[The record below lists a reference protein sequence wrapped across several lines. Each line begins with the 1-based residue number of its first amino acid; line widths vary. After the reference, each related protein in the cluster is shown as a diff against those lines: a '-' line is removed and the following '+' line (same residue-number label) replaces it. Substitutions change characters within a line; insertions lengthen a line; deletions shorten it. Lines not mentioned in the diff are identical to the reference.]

1 MARHLERELDR
12 LKRRLLELST
22 LVEATLN
29 RAVSAVTRRD
39 LKLAQE
45 IVASDNIVDQAEV
58 EIEEE
63 CLKLLALHQPVA
75 IDLRLI
81 VGILK
86 LNNDLERIA
95 DLAVNIA
102 SRAMSLARIPAIT
115 HGFDFTEMSSR
126 VKQMLNQSLAALVNL
141 DVALAR
147 AVCLADRE
155 VDQINKEVYRQLH
168 DRIREHPQD
177 LEGLICHLSV
187 SRNLERI
194 ADHATNIAEDVI
206 YMVEGEIVR
215 HRPIDTNNARQAA
228 VQDSGPTN

>member
-1 MARHLERELDR
+1 MAKHLERELDR

-22 LVEATLN
+22 LVEATLH
-29 RAVSAVTRRD
+29 RSVSAVTRRD
-39 LKLAQE
+39 LKLAEE
-45 IVASDNIVDQAEV
+45 IVASDNAIDQAEV

-102 SRAMSLARIPAIT
+102 ARALALAKIPPVKN
-115 HGFDFTEMSSR
+115 GFDFSEMSGK
-126 VKQMLNQSLAALVNL
+126 VKSMLNHSLAALVNL

-147 AVCLADRE
+147 SVCLADRE
-155 VDQINKEVYRQLH
+155 VDQINKEVYRQMH
-168 DRIREHPQD
+168 QRIRANPED

-215 HRPIDTNNARQAA
+215 HRPIESSSPAAAIDTH
-228 VQDSGPTN
+228 

>member
-1 MARHLERELDR
+1 MAKHLERELDR

-22 LVEATLN
+22 LVEATLH

-45 IVASDNIVDQAEV
+45 IVASDNVIDEAEV

-81 VGILK
+81 VGVLK

-102 SRAMSLARIPAIT
+102 SRAISLAKIPPIQ
-115 HGFDFTEMSSR
+115 HGFDFSDMSSK

-141 DVALAR
+141 DVSLAR
-147 AVCLADRE
+147 SVCLADRE
-155 VDQINKEVYRQLH
+155 VDQINKEVYRELH
-168 DRIREHPQD
+168 DRIRAHPED

-215 HRPIDTNNARQAA
+215 HRPIDTGLAK
-228 VQDSGPTN
+228 SFS

>member
-1 MARHLERELDR
+1 MAKHLERELDR

-22 LVEATLN
+22 LVEATLH
-29 RAVSAVTRRD
+29 RAVSAVARRD
-39 LKLAQE
+39 LKLAEE
-45 IVASDNIVDQAEV
+45 IVASDNAVDMAEV

-75 IDLRLI
+75 IDLRLVI
-81 VGILK
+81 GILK

-102 SRAMSLARIPAIT
+102 SRAITLAKLPAIKN
-115 HGFDFTEMSSR
+115 GFDFTDMSNR

-141 DVALAR
+141 DVPLAR
-147 AVCLADRE
+147 SVCLADRE
-155 VDQINKEVYRQLH
+155 VDLINKEVYRQLH
-168 DRIREHPQD
+168 SRIRENPED

-215 HRPIDTNNARQAA
+215 HRPLDASSASNGNEHTSRTN
-228 VQDSGPTN
+228 V